1 MKFIINVSLTGIM
14 NTMSIILVVYLGVHA
29 GKILLLYYQ
38 CNAKVI
44 RWLLWSFVTVSSNF
58 LFNIMATERKYIYT
72 INNNR
77 Y

>member
-1 MKFIINVSLTGIM
+1 MKFMINVSLTGIM
-14 NTMSIILVVYLGVHA
+14 NTISMILVVYLGVHA

-58 LFNIMATERKYIYT
+58 FFILHNGNRKKVHLYD
-72 INNNR
+72 
-77 Y
+77 